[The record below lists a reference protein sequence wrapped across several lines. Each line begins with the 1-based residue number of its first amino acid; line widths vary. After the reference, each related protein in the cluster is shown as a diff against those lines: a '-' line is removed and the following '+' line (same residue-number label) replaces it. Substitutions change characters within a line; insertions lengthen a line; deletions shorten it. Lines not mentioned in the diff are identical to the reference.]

1 VLLKEITFRL
11 FLLLVLIIN
20 YIDTPFNLRA
30 DFLRLFQN
38 YRLLMRGGELNYA
51 YNSFNLSWERLPS
64 TKTFPTD
71 RGRR

>member
-1 VLLKEITFRL
+1 VLLEEITFRF

-20 YIDTPFNLRA
+20 HIATLFNLRA
-30 DFLRLFQN
+30 YFLRLFQDC
-38 YRLLMRGGELNYA
+38 RPLIREKKLNYA
-51 YNSFNLSWERLPS
+51 YNPFNLSWERLPS